1 MFLLVNPVS
10 YLQTVHG
17 ERCLVKSNLS
27 NLKWLRTRFFSTAE
41 LAVNN
46 QPLEFFLVVF
56 LAIYLLTQFK
66 AATDNCLGRT

>member
-1 MFLLVNPVS
+1 MFS
-10 YLQTVHG
+10 
-17 ERCLVKSNLS
+17 EKRLS

-56 LAIYLLTQFK
+56 LAIYLLTRFK
-66 AATDNCLGRT
+66 AATDNCLGRTSVFVVALVGRV